1 MPPVDPLYA
10 TLTKKKL
17 PHLVNLSEIL
27 SENNTEITS
36 FESVENS
43 SFSESE
49 SDENSEEPENSVI
62 LDPRFSDYRTHIPE
76 YI

>member
-10 TLTKKKL
+10 TLTKNKL
-17 PHLVNLSEIL
+17 PQLVNLSGI
-27 SENNTEITS
+27 SSQNNTESTS
-36 FESVENS
+36 IEYIENS

-49 SDENSEEPENSVI
+49 SDENSEEPENPVI